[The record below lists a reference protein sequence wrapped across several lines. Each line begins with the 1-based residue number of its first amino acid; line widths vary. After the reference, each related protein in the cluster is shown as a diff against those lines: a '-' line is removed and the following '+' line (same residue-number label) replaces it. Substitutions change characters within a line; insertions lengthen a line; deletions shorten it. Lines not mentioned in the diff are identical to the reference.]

1 MVVVGVVG
9 PVTLEVVV
17 VTAGAEELI
26 EVVGGATELEV
37 VGGADEEVVTMED
50 VVVVVGVV
58 DFTVRA

>member
-1 MVVVGVVG
+1 MGVVG
-9 PVTLEVVV
+9 PVTLEVAVV
-17 VTAGAEELI
+17 VTGGAEELV

-58 DFTVRA
+58 DFTLSA